1 MSGSVNTNVLNN
13 AMFFSE
19 LRKFIADNNIV
30 GTCAGVIIALVTK
43 DLILSFVGDIVIPLF
58 IFLFLKL
65 HIKWLTNILPSGKSF
80 FDFTNFFKQFITW
93 ILTLIVTYFVIKA
106 TFQLL
111 LGISLGKN
119 DDKEK
124 KEKKESFFTR

>member
-1 MSGSVNTNVLNN
+1 MSSNILNN
-13 AMFFSE
+13 TAFFNQF
-19 LRKFIADNNIV
+19 RQFIVDNGIV

-43 DLILSFVGDIVIPLF
+43 DLILSFVGDIVIPLL

-111 LGISLGKN
+111 LGVELGKK
-119 DDKEK
+119 DEK